1 MKILLVGD
9 IMLGRLVNEVLTDK
23 APAYP
28 WANTLSIFKSADL
41 RIGNL
46 ECALTDAI
54 KPWLKTPKVFHFRS
68 DSKNVNSLLSAS
80 IDIVSIAN
88 NHILDFN
95 VRGLKDT
102 LTALKQA
109 GIKSA
114 GAGLDITEAKKP
126 VLFKI
131 GGLCIGFIA
140 FTDNEPDWEA
150 SENKPGIFYVPVD
163 LEDKR
168 AKELLRVI
176 AAAKRRVDLLIVSAH
191 WGGNWG
197 YEPPCEH
204 TIFAQAMID
213 AGADV
218 IYGHSAHVLRGVKI
232 YKNRP
237 ILYSTGD
244 FVDDYAVDDVERNDE
259 SLIFLLEIANG
270 RLNKLSLYPTVIDN
284 FRAKMAGARSRTIA
298 SKMSTMNQKFGTET
312 LWVDRRSCLE
322 INLGN

>member
-9 IMLGRLVNEVLTDK
+9 IMLGRLVNEVLKDN

-28 WANTLSIFKSADL
+28 WGDTLSIFKSADF

-46 ECALTDAI
+46 ECCLTDAT

-102 LTALKQA
+102 LITLEQA

-114 GAGLDITEAKKP
+114 GAGLDIAEAKKP
-126 VLFKI
+126 VLLKI
-131 GGLCIGFIA
+131 DGLCIGFIA

-150 SENKPGIFYVPVD
+150 SENKPGIFYVPID

-176 AAAKRRVDLLIVSAH
+176 EAAKRRVNLLIVSAH

-197 YEPPCEH
+197 YEPPSEH

-259 SLIFLLEIANG
+259 SLIFLLEIDNG

-298 SKMSTMNQKFGTET
+298 SKMSAMSQKFDTEA

-322 INLGN
+322 INLGD